1 MPASMVSSMNKQAS
15 VVHQHSHPVSVK
27 AGMLQKQ
34 EYDENGAKWTLVQ
47 IVFAQE
53 AILKSIWI
61 RLSD

>member
-1 MPASMVSSMNKQAS
+1 
-15 VVHQHSHPVSVK
+15 VK
-27 AGMLQKQ
+27 VGMLQKQ
-34 EYDENGAKWTLVQ
+34 EYDENGEKWTLVQ